1 MRALTWIGALLRVLA
16 RIPRIAFA
24 VLLGFL
30 RSLRTPQRERIVPER
45 DTSARAEW
53 AVILLLLGA
62 AAAALAFFVLYV
74 VDVSSSTQF
83 LGLALGTC
91 LALIAA
97 ALIVG
102 AKKLVPIEHEA
113 EDYSKESREE
123 EEELLQV
130 IRESPSGITRRRLIA
145 GAGAAAG
152 GALGLSLIAPAAS
165 LGPFLDTESLYDS
178 PWRAGRRLVD
188 DRGRPYLAGDI
199 VTGSFYSA
207 YPEGADP
214 EELGS
219 PIVVVRLDLDQLD
232 LPRDRSD
239 WAPEGILAYS
249 KICPHAGCA
258 VGLYRNP
265 LFPEAESKP
274 ALVCPCHYS
283 TFDPA
288 EGGTVIFGPAGR
300 NLPQLPLE
308 IDSRRGLRA
317 AGNFSGPVGPSFW
330 GVRTRGPRSS

>member
-1 MRALTWIGALLRVLA
+1 MRALGVMAALLRLLA
-16 RIPRIAFA
+16 RVPKLAFA
-24 VLLGFL
+24 AVLGFV
-30 RSLRTPQRERIVPER
+30 RALRTPERERIVPER

-53 AVILLLLGA
+53 AVIWLLLGA

-74 VDVSSSTQF
+74 LDVSHSTQF
-83 LGLALGTC
+83 LGLALGTS

-102 AKKLVPIEHEA
+102 AKKLVPIEHESEEYA
-113 EDYSKESREE
+113 KEAREDEE
-123 EEELLQV
+123 QVLQV
-130 IRESPSGITRRRLIA
+130 IHESPSGITRRRLIT

-188 DRGRPYLAGDI
+188 DRGRPYLADDI

-214 EELGS
+214 DELGS
-219 PIVVVRLDLDQLD
+219 PLVVVRLDLDQLE
-232 LPRDRSD
+232 LPDDRRD

-265 LFPEAESKP
+265 LFPQAESKP

-288 EGGTVIFGPAGR
+288 DGGTVLFGPAGR

-308 IDSRRGLRA
+308 IDSKRGLRA
-317 AGNFSGPVGPSFW
+317 AGNFSSPVGPSFW
-330 GVRTRGPRSS
+330 GVRTRRPESS

>member
-1 MRALTWIGALLRVLA
+1 MKRIRFLRGLLWLLIRLPKV
-16 RIPRIAFA
+16 I
-24 VLLGFL
+24 VVGLLGLFGWL
-30 RSLRTPQRERIVPER
+30 RAPRRERIVPER

-62 AAAALAFFVLYV
+62 TAAGLAFFVFYV
-74 VDVSSSTQF
+74 LDIPSSTQF
-83 LGLALGTC
+83 LGLALGVC

-97 ALIVG
+97 ALIVA
-102 AKKLVPIEHEA
+102 AKQLVPIEHEP
-113 EDYSKESREE
+113 EDYAKEAREE
-123 EEELLQV
+123 EEQVLQV
-130 IRESPSGITRRRLIA
+130 IHESPSGITRRRLIT

-188 DRGRPYLAGDI
+188 DRGRPYLADDVVSG
-199 VTGSFYSA
+199 TFYSA
-207 YPEGADP
+207 YPQDADP

-219 PIVVVRLDLDQLD
+219 PIVVVRLDPEQLQ
-232 LPRDRSD
+232 LPDGRAD

-265 LFPEAESKP
+265 LFPQAESKP

-288 EGGTVIFGPAGR
+288 DGGTVIFGPAGR

-308 IDSRRGLRA
+308 IDPQGGLRA
-317 AGNFSGPVGPSFW
+317 AGNFSSPVGPSFW
-330 GVRTRGPRSS
+330 GVRTRRPESS

>member
-1 MRALTWIGALLRVLA
+1 MRAIRAIWATLLVIARLPRV
-16 RIPRIAFA
+16 AFFA
-24 VLLGFL
+24 ALGFL
-30 RSLRTPQRERIVPER
+30 RWLRGPKRERIVAER
-45 DTSARAEW
+45 DASGRAEW

-62 AAAALAFFVLYV
+62 AAAGVTFFVLYAA
-74 VDVSSSTQF
+74 DVTNTQL
-83 LGLALGTC
+83 LGLALGAC
-91 LALIAA
+91 LALIAT

-102 AKKLVPIEHEA
+102 GKKLVPIEHEA
-113 EDYSKESREE
+113 EDYAEEAREE
-123 EEELLQV
+123 EEQVLQV
-130 IRESPSGITRRRLIA
+130 IEESPSGITRRRLIT

-178 PWRAGRRLVD
+178 PWRPGRRLVD
-188 DRGRPYLAGDI
+188 DRGRPYAADDI

-207 YPEGADP
+207 YPQGADP
-214 EELGS
+214 EQLGS
-219 PIVVVRLDLDQLD
+219 PVVVVRLDLDQLD
-232 LPRDRSD
+232 LPSDRAD
-239 WAPEGILAYS
+239 WAPEGIVAYS

-288 EGGTVIFGPAGR
+288 DGGTVLFGPAGR
-300 NLPQLPLE
+300 DLPQLPLE
-308 IDSRRGLRA
+308 IDPERGLRA
-317 AGNFSGPVGPSFW
+317 AGNFSSPVGPSFW
-330 GVRTRGPRSS
+330 GVRTRRPESS

>member
-1 MRALTWIGALLRVLA
+1 MRALRLIAALLRALA
-16 RIPRIAFA
+16 RIPKVAFA
-24 VLLGFL
+24 AVLGFVRGL
-30 RSLRTPQRERIVPER
+30 RRPERERLVPER
-45 DTSARAEW
+45 KTSARAEW
-53 AVILLLLGA
+53 SVILLLLGA
-62 AAAALAFFVLYV
+62 TAAALTFVVLYAL
-74 VDVSSSTQF
+74 DVSSSTQF
-83 LGLALGTC
+83 LGLALGIS
-91 LALIAA
+91 LALIGAA
-97 ALIVG
+97 FIVG
-102 AKKLVPIEHEA
+102 AKKLLPIEHEA
-113 EDYSKESREE
+113 EEYPKEAREE
-123 EEELLQV
+123 QEELLQV
-130 IRESPSGITRRRLIA
+130 VHESPSGITRRRLIA

-188 DRGRPYLAGDI
+188 DRGRPYSADDI
-199 VTGSFYSA
+199 VTGSFYTA
-207 YPEGADP
+207 YPQNADP
-214 EELGS
+214 EQLGS

-232 LPRDRSD
+232 LPQDRAS

-265 LFPEAESKP
+265 LFPQAESKP

-288 EGGTVIFGPAGR
+288 DGGTVLFGPAGR

-308 IDSRRGLRA
+308 IDAQRGLRA
-317 AGNFSGPVGPSFW
+317 AGNFSSPVGPSFW
-330 GVRTRGPRSS
+330 GVRTRRPRST